1 MTTSACRIT
10 DEEDFI
16 TFVECYAQA
25 YGAGILSIDFLRN
38 CEEVYLFR
46 DEEGQP
52 FAGYSINVTQ
62 DYRTLSYIP
71 KEIADHFCARA
82 QGLDTYELGTLWLD
96 ATRRRFRERLELSAH
111 MFGNIISRAGS
122 IMVAN
127 TISEELYRLYADRGV
142 KLAYFGPMDDGDGGY
157 IDGWIFYLQDVASSK
172 VPEAYEKLKKRL
184 G

>member
-71 KEIADHFCARA
+71 TEIADHFCARA

-127 TISEELYRLYADRGV
+127 TVSEELYRLYADRGV